1 MVSKISGGGVPLVS
15 IGDSSFVYRRL
26 LCAVHFRSLISAFC
40 SFVEW
45 DTKLLVCVSLELR
58 TIALA
63 DDVLM
68 DLTSVGS
75 TIVLFGGPFV
85 ASVRSLT
92 VVCSSLTVVCSFTV
106 VCSPLSV
113 FILAFGAVYLYFSFW
128 WQLKEKFIG
137 KVCWMNMIMAG
148 SIRLSHVWSSLFSQY
163 FFMYGVNWMNK
174 RRWYCKDLP
183 PRECSTLCV
192 CCIKYMRNVMTYMS
206 GPWSTGHVV
215 PGCVDQ
221 HKHNISTP
229 IEITNTRLVENI

>member
-1 MVSKISGGGVPLVS
+1 
-15 IGDSSFVYRRL
+15 
-26 LCAVHFRSLISAFC
+26 
-40 SFVEW
+40 EW
-45 DTKLLVCVSLELR
+45 DTKLFVCVSLELR

-75 TIVLFGGPFV
+75 TVVLFGGPFV
-85 ASVRSLT
+85 ASVRSLNP
-92 VVCSSLTVVCSFTV
+92 VCSSLNVVCSLTV

-113 FILAFGAVYLYFSFW
+113 FILAFGAVYLHFSFW

-137 KVCWMNMIMAG
+137 KVSWMNMIMAG
-148 SIRLSHVWSSLFSQY
+148 SDYPFSSLFFQY

-183 PRECSTLCV
+183 PRECSPLRLAQLKTWN
-192 CCIKYMRNVMTYMS
+192 KS

-229 IEITNTRLVENI
+229 IEIYKYKVGRKY